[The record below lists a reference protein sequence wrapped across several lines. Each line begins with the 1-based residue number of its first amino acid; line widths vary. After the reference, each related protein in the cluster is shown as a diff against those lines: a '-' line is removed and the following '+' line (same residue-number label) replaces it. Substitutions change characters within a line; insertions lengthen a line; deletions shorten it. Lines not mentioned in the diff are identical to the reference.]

1 MVLNDNMIV
10 KVPFPSGFYKLM
22 FILKT
27 DGIWRGEVEV
37 YVEVNLEYDR

>member
-1 MVLNDNMIV
+1 MRMNENGIV

-37 YVEVNLEYDR
+37 YVEVNLGYDR